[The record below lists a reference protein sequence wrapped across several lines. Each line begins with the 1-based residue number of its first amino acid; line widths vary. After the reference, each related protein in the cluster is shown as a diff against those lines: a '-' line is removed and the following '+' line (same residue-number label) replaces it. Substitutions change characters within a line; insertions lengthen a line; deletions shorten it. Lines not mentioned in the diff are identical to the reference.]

1 MEEKKG
7 LAAQKKDSEQ
17 RKTDRFEIPSV
28 RTFTGNEIKTEI
40 GPAQMCS
47 PSPCPL
53 SP

>member
-7 LAAQKKDSEQ
+7 SIMQKKGSE
-17 RKTDRFEIPSV
+17 RKKSDRFEIPSV
-28 RTFTGNEIKTEI
+28 RTFTGNEIKSEI

-53 SP
+53 AP